1 LYPEKPPDSTR
12 VDGAGQEQ
20 PYGTRVDQV
29 DDRCGFVL
37 GAASANGDMT
47 VSSACSPELLT
58 LRCDGGDVW
67 TVALGVAARIVYGR
81 DTGRA

>member
-1 LYPEKPPDSTR
+1 MERDLTR
-12 VDGAGQEQ
+12 SMTTVASCSA
-20 PYGTRVDQV
+20 P
-29 DDRCGFVL
+29 
-37 GAASANGDMT
+37 ASANGDMT